1 MYLREGWV
9 VGNYAGL
16 LGAWLIV
23 LISFVITIT
32 TGLSLS
38 SITTNIRIGAGGAFF
53 KPSVILLKLPE
64 TSGRYEGIGK
74 VIQKA
79 SESRL
84 GVLLFADPP
93 KAGLGRRKSI
103 NLWIEDRSPNWD
115 ITMELGNM
123 DLAILIAYKL
133 KRNWKAS
140 LNLIT
145 FVKKKHYVEAAH
157 EYLTNL
163 IELARI
169 PNAQVYVVLGGLE
182 SDIAETPLSSLNI
195 FSLPPDPDLDFVR
208 QMVNQT
214 QSACLFTLDS
224 GDENALA

>member
-9 VGNYAGL
+9 VGNAGL
-16 LGAWLIV
+16 LGAWLII
-23 LISFVITIT
+23 LISFIIT
-32 TGLSLS
+32 TTMGLSLS

-53 KPSVILLKLPE
+53 KPSVIFLRLPE
-64 TSGRYEGIGK
+64 TSERDEVIKK

-79 SESRL
+79 RESRL
-84 GVLLFADPP
+84 GVLLFADHP
-93 KAGLGRRKSI
+93 KASLGRRKLI
-103 NLWIEDRSPNWD
+103 NLWIEDRSPNWE
-115 ITMELGNM
+115 IAMELGNM

-163 IELARI
+163 IELAGI

-182 SDIAETPLSSLNI
+182 SDIAETHLSSLNI
-195 FSLPPDPDLDFVR
+195 FSLQSEPDLDFVR

-214 QSACLFTLDS
+214 QSACLFALDS
-224 GDENALA
+224 GDENALV